1 MNNNTSLKI
10 VIAETSVII
19 RSGLTAVLKR
29 IPNLNA
35 HPIEVSS
42 PESLQN
48 YIHMHPADIIII
60 NPTFGG
66 WFDLPAFK
74 AEHGKSGIKYI
85 AMVCSVIDNNI
96 LKEYD
101 ENFAMCD
108 DIDVITSKINH
119 LLHTE
124 EEEEKDSEQ
133 ETLSQREKEIITCVV
148 KGMTNKA
155 IADKLYLSIHTVI
168 THRRNIARKLQIH
181 SPAGLTIYAIVN
193 KLVEL
198 GDIKDSVARAVGKE
212 NKSEFGVP
220 SVVEMRPPALC
231 EGCGHRDMYITLTE
245 VLKEEYPSH
254 KVFSDIGCYTLGAN
268 APFNAI
274 NSCVDMGASITM
286 AKGAADGGL
295 HPSVAVIGDSTF
307 THSGMTGLLDCVNEN
322 ANVVIV
328 ISDNETTAMTGG
340 QDSAGTGRVE
350 ASCIGLGVD
359 PAHIRVVVPLKKN
372 HEEMRQIIREEIEYN
387 GVSVIIPRREC
398 IQTLARKKRSK

>member
-108 DIDVITSKINH
+108 DVDVIASKINH

-124 EEEEKDSEQ
+124 EEEEKDRRTRNPEPA
-133 ETLSQREKEIITCVV
+133 R
-148 KGMTNKA
+148 KGNHHLRCEGH
-155 IADKLYLSIHTVI
+155 DQQS
-168 THRRNIARKLQIH
+168 HRRQ
-181 SPAGLTIYAIVN
+181 
-193 KLVEL
+193 
-198 GDIKDSVARAVGKE
+198 
-212 NKSEFGVP
+212 
-220 SVVEMRPPALC
+220 
-231 EGCGHRDMYITLTE
+231 TLP
-245 VLKEEYPSH
+245 LHPYRHYPS
-254 KVFSDIGCYTLGAN
+254 
-268 APFNAI
+268 P
-274 NSCVDMGASITM
+274 
-286 AKGAADGGL
+286 
-295 HPSVAVIGDSTF
+295 
-307 THSGMTGLLDCVNEN
+307 
-322 ANVVIV
+322 
-328 ISDNETTAMTGG
+328 
-340 QDSAGTGRVE
+340 
-350 ASCIGLGVD
+350 
-359 PAHIRVVVPLKKN
+359 
-372 HEEMRQIIREEIEYN
+372 
-387 GVSVIIPRREC
+387 
-398 IQTLARKKRSK
+398 

>member
-48 YIHMHPADIIII
+48 YIHMHPPDIVIV

-66 WFDLPAFK
+66 WFDLPSFK
-74 AEHGKSGIKYI
+74 TDHTRNSIKYI
-85 AMVCSVIDNNI
+85 ALVCSVIDNNA

-101 ENFAMCD
+101 ESIAICD
-108 DIDVITSKINH
+108 DIEVITAKINR

-124 EEEEKDSEQ
+124 EEDEKDSEQ

-181 SPAGLTIYAIVN
+181 SSAGLTIYAIVN

-198 GDIKDSVARAVGKE
+198 SDIKDS
-212 NKSEFGVP
+212 
-220 SVVEMRPPALC
+220 L
-231 EGCGHRDMYITLTE
+231 
-245 VLKEEYPSH
+245 
-254 KVFSDIGCYTLGAN
+254 
-268 APFNAI
+268 
-274 NSCVDMGASITM
+274 
-286 AKGAADGGL
+286 
-295 HPSVAVIGDSTF
+295 
-307 THSGMTGLLDCVNEN
+307 
-322 ANVVIV
+322 
-328 ISDNETTAMTGG
+328 
-340 QDSAGTGRVE
+340 
-350 ASCIGLGVD
+350 
-359 PAHIRVVVPLKKN
+359 
-372 HEEMRQIIREEIEYN
+372 
-387 GVSVIIPRREC
+387 
-398 IQTLARKKRSK
+398 

>member
-108 DIDVITSKINH
+108 DVDVIASKINH

-124 EEEEKDSEQ
+124 EEEEKQ
-133 ETLSQREKEIITCVV
+133 EYVSIIENNNTL
-148 KGMTNKA
+148 
-155 IADKLYLSIHTVI
+155 L
-168 THRRNIARKLQIH
+168 LQLI
-181 SPAGLTIYAIVN
+181 
-193 KLVEL
+193 
-198 GDIKDSVARAVGKE
+198 
-212 NKSEFGVP
+212 
-220 SVVEMRPPALC
+220 
-231 EGCGHRDMYITLTE
+231 
-245 VLKEEYPSH
+245 
-254 KVFSDIGCYTLGAN
+254 SDILDLSKIEAGTLD
-268 APFNAI
+268 FNYSNVEI
-274 NSCVDMGASITM
+274 NDLMSDLKNSCQL
-286 AKGAADGGL
+286 KL
-295 HPSVAVIGDSTF
+295 K
-307 THSGMTGLLDCVNEN
+307 
-322 ANVVIV
+322 
-328 ISDNETTAMTGG
+328 SDKVKLE
-340 QDSAGTGRVE
+340 
-350 ASCIGLGVD
+350 
-359 PAHIRVVVPLKKN
+359 
-372 HEEMRQIIREEIEYN
+372 
-387 GVSVIIPRREC
+387 
-398 IQTLARKKRSK
+398 